1 MNPTINRKVDDN
13 TNLSIQHQQTTRTTD
28 NENILDQ
35 KEKVVVAATVNVVQI
50 VFPKNYKHVDNVNV
64 ELVNLNGNDQTA
76 IDN

>member
-1 MNPTINRKVDDN
+1 MDDN